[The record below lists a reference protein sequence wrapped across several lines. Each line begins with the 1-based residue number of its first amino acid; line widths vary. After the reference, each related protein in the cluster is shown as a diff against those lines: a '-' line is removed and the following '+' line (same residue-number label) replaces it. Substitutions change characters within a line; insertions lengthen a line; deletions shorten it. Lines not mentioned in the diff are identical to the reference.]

1 MCKHGGSQCD
11 RMEDMSICNQ
21 LLSWSQVFSG
31 YAWGEGWTGCSVL
44 RWVITCLR
52 RGQQSLC
59 DSSLSVFLTSF
70 PLPSLRT
77 LQAVWSRKKWRGI
90 PGTSALCEYRE
101 NAHAKGNEAS
111 EP

>member
-21 LLSWSQVFSG
+21 LLSWSQCSL
-31 YAWGEGWTGCSVL
+31 ATPGEKAGPAARCCAGLSPAL
-44 RWVITCLR
+44 DG
-52 RGQQSLC
+52 GQQSLC